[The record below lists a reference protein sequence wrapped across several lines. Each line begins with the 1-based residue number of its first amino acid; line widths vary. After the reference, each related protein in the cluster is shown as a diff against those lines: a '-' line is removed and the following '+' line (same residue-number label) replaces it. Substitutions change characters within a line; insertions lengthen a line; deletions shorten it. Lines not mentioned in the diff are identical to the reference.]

1 MNIAIFN
8 SHTLLAT
15 HYEAEL
21 EIIFNHQEKG
31 DHVVQLVC
39 NKDLPACDTNP
50 YFHPEA
56 CERCVSKRK
65 NGYSSTPVKPSVVPF
80 FLLTEADKKRI
91 ADTPKQFTTI
101 HDLQQLYVDN
111 YDVGYAVASS
121 IISHFRDPNPPLDPK
136 WVERYIIGCL
146 GVYFSMINYLK
157 ANPTDLVYAFN
168 GRFSHTKAVLQACR
182 LMKVNCELH
191 ERGNSLPFY
200 SLFSN
205 TSIHDLKNT
214 QQLILETWEKA
225 DPIEREVTARRWFET
240 RMGGKMENWYS
251 FLEKQVFELPDDWN
265 NTKNNVLICNS
276 SEDEFASL
284 GEEWKNP
291 LYKNQTEGVFRIIR
305 DALPLK
311 NTHIYLRVHPHLAKV
326 DNEELR
332 SLLAF
337 KSPNLTILPA
347 SSLISTYNL
356 VRHASRVITFGS
368 TIGMETTYMGK
379 PSILAGKSFYHN
391 MGGTYDPAN
400 HEELMELVSKELEA
414 KPQEIAMKFAYF
426 FGTFGIRF
434 QHYVPEDFDRGNFK
448 GKYIKSDD
456 GLKLKLIKAVFHN
469 KKSPKLSEWLR
480 IRKREKLTKRFLP

>member
-1 MNIAIFN
+1 
-8 SHTLLAT
+8 
-15 HYEAEL
+15 
-21 EIIFNHQEKG
+21 
-31 DHVVQLVC
+31 
-39 NKDLPACDTNP
+39 
-50 YFHPEA
+50 
-56 CERCVSKRK
+56 
-65 NGYSSTPVKPSVVPF
+65 
-80 FLLTEADKKRI
+80 
-91 ADTPKQFTTI
+91 
-101 HDLQQLYVDN
+101 
-111 YDVGYAVASS
+111 
-121 IISHFRDPNPPLDPK
+121 
-136 WVERYIIGCL
+136 
-146 GVYFSMINYLK
+146 
-157 ANPTDLVYAFN
+157 
-168 GRFSHTKAVLQACR
+168 
-182 LMKVNCELH
+182 MKVNCELH

-400 HEELMELVSKELEA
+400 HEELMELVSKDLEA